1 MFNLNAIE
9 TTKENLTVAFASV
22 SGVEILDHSPL
33 GLMGPTGEII
43 KLSLQTIIALAAVIK
58 YLRKPKK
65 IKANGEQ

>member
-33 GLMGPTGEII
+33 GLMGSTGEII

-58 YLRKPKK
+58 YLKKPKK
-65 IKANGEQ
+65 IKTNGE